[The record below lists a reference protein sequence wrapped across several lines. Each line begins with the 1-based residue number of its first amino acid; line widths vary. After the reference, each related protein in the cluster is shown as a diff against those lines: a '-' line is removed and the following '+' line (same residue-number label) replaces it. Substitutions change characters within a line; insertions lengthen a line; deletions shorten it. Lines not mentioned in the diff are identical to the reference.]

1 MIQTKDISIIGYSG
15 HSYVCIDAALSMGHD
30 IIGYFENEEKFNNPF
45 ELKYLGSEKDKAAV
59 ADTNA
64 MLFVAI
70 GNNMIREGI
79 SQLNHLHNRLAS
91 LVHASAYVS
100 AKATLDRGILIAA
113 KAVVNPL
120 VAIGEG
126 AICNTACVIEHE
138 CSIGAF
144 SHVAPGAVLAGNVK
158 LGKRVFIGANST
170 IKEGVIIADDV
181 IIGAGSV
188 VLNDITEAGIYVG
201 VPVRKVG

>member
-30 IIGYFENEEKFNNPF
+30 IIGYFEQQEKETNPYN
-45 ELKYLGSEKDKAAV
+45 LSYLGTEKDQVAV
-59 ADTNA
+59 DKTAA

-70 GNNMIREGI
+70 GNNNLRESI
-79 SQLNHLHNRLAS
+79 CKLDHIASKLAT
-91 LVHASAYVS
+91 LVHETAYVS
-100 AKATLDRGILIAA
+100 ATASIG
-113 KAVVNPL
+113 KAVLVSAGAVINPL
-120 VAIGEG
+120 ASIDNGV
-126 AICNTACVIEHE
+126 ICNTGCIIEHE

-158 LGKRVFIGANST
+158 VGKRVFIGANST

-181 IIGAGSV
+181 VIGAGSV
-188 VLNDITEAGIYVG
+188 VLNDILEAGTYVG
-201 VPVRKVG
+201 VPVKKV